1 MKINLKQ
8 LTAVPLYVKVI
19 FVVMVLLGLLYIFK
33 PNAYKDFYKLFNKE
47 LQNQEMISKK
57 SFDSITNIRK
67 QESLKYQTAI
77 KQKEIEIEAINIQLD
92 LQKQKAYRYE
102 KQLKDYI
109 RGDFDERFRIFSDLV
124 KKDTVW

>member
-1 MKINLKQ
+1 MKFDVKHL
-8 LTAVPLYVKVI
+8 LETPLYVKVI
-19 FVVMVLLGLLYIFK
+19 FIVMVLFGLLYIFK

-47 LQNQEMISKK
+47 LKNQETVSKK
-57 SFDSITNIRK
+57 AFDSLSNIR
-67 QESLKYQTAI
+67 QNENLKYETAL
-77 KQKEIEIEAINIQLD
+77 KQKNIEIDAINIQLD

-109 RGDFDERFRIFSDLV
+109 RGDFDERFRIFSNLV